1 MSHQTDDDYFHVLE
15 KLKEI
20 LESKYL
26 IILMTGSYLKFFFL
40 TEFDG
45 KDEPFPV
52 EEVVCDFEVA
62 VFNAVRMYFV
72 GKDFLRNEEDDEKE
86 NPKVKIH
93 GCAFHWAQ
101 VSLVVLELIGI
112 KVLSPEYRKNPDFKK
127 KCREVLALH
136 LLPRNKIKIEFE
148 RLRREARDKHLGL
161 EMLFQYIENNWIKK
175 KCWRPVRWANYFRF
189 IRTNNDTEGWH
200 RRLNEKFKSKPNI
213 FKLVFALLEES
224 NYIRV
229 LVSHH
234 LLKLYLGK
242 FIKFSVFTSYV
253 FWNKETI
260 SADSALLL

>member
-1 MSHQTDDDYFHVLE
+1 MLPDLQLALLRQIPVWYLDGTYKSCSDPFRQIWAIHGFIQVDELIKQVPLVFVLMSHQTDDDYFHVLE

-26 IILMTGSYLKFFFL
+26 IILMTGSYLNFFFS

-101 VSLVVLELIGI
+101 VSLVVLE
-112 KVLSPEYRKNPDFKK
+112 
-127 KCREVLALH
+127 
-136 LLPRNKIKIEFE
+136 
-148 RLRREARDKHLGL
+148 
-161 EMLFQYIENNWIKK
+161 
-175 KCWRPVRWANYFRF
+175 
-189 IRTNNDTEGWH
+189 
-200 RRLNEKFKSKPNI
+200 
-213 FKLVFALLEES
+213 
-224 NYIRV
+224 
-229 LVSHH
+229 
-234 LLKLYLGK
+234 
-242 FIKFSVFTSYV
+242 
-253 FWNKETI
+253 
-260 SADSALLL
+260 